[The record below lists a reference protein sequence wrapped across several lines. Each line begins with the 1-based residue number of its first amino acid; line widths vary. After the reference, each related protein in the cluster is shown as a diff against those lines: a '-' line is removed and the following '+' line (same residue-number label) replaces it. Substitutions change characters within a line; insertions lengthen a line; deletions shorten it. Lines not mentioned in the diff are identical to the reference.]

1 MLAVDL
7 KLGTAHAFDHSRKG
21 DHPRA
26 CGFNVPPCHGRRHR
40 RLQLVEVSPLF
51 PLFPDQNRRTHSDQ
65 RHQFSNFPICDGNA
79 AVGPVLASMPDFL
92 SRYTVGKAMNHD
104 LASGIVPGL
113 HRPTAIPS
121 VRVADLQC
129 PMVCALGHKS
139 VYPVEAFWSL
149 PVALARFVTFRI
161 EAECNPVRSNSVT
174 PAQETKSPLSF
185 FHDHEINR
193 TCRGRARTQNP
204 GHGKERGE
212 KCSPNHGVA
221 PANAAGSAGRRW
233 SCLTGACM
241 LSSPSTPHVM
251 RSNEPHRSQTAC
263 QRRYPSVQALHR
275 QVGAGLASS
284 AADSHFDAASES
296 LLLDRSRSASIRY
309 TRSSC
314 WLPRTSSRYLR
325 ATPNSLA
332 RRATSASARFP
343 SIVSGVSS
351 VNSSN
356 GPTPASGPSAPLA
369 LSSRNAK
376 SG

>member
-1 MLAVDL
+1 MLAIDL

-26 CGFNVPPCHGRRHR
+26 CGFNVPPCHGRRQR
-40 RLQLVEVSPLF
+40 RLRLVEVSPLF

-121 VRVADLQC
+121 VRVADLQR

-174 PAQETKSPLSF
+174 PRK
-185 FHDHEINR
+185 R
-193 TCRGRARTQNP
+193 RRVRCRFSTTTRSTEPAADALVPRTQ
-204 GHGKERGE
+204 GMARSVERNVLLIMVL
-212 KCSPNHGVA
+212 PRPTRRVPPVDAGVA
-221 PANAAGSAGRRW
+221 
-233 SCLTGACM
+233 
-241 LSSPSTPHVM
+241 
-251 RSNEPHRSQTAC
+251 
-263 QRRYPSVQALHR
+263 
-275 QVGAGLASS
+275 
-284 AADSHFDAASES
+284 
-296 LLLDRSRSASIRY
+296 
-309 TRSSC
+309 
-314 WLPRTSSRYLR
+314 
-325 ATPNSLA
+325 
-332 RRATSASARFP
+332 
-343 SIVSGVSS
+343 
-351 VNSSN
+351 
-356 GPTPASGPSAPLA
+356 
-369 LSSRNAK
+369 
-376 SG
+376 